1 MSRYNEKRISYTE
14 QDRLMDAFCAM
25 LVSLKSKRAIKDFLK
40 DLLNRQERVMIVR
53 RLLIAQMLIRG
64 HTYQEIIQALHCGS
78 PTIARIDRWLH
89 FGRGGFKKA
98 LSLLK
103 IK

>member
-1 MSRYNEKRISYTE
+1 
-14 QDRLMDAFCAM
+14 MDAFCSM
-25 LVSLKSKRAIKDFLK
+25 LVALKTKQAVKDLLK
-40 DLLNRQERVMIVR
+40 DLFNRQERLMIVR
-53 RLLIAQMLIRG
+53 RLLIARMLLRG
-64 HTYQEIIQALHCGS
+64 NTYHKIIKSLHCGS

-98 LSLLK
+98 LSSLN